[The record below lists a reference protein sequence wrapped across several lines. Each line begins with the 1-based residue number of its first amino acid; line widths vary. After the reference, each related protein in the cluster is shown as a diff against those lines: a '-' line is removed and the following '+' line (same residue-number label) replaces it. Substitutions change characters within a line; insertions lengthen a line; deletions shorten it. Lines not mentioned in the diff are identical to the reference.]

1 MGFKDSILA
10 MLFGFDQEDD
20 PVKEVLESQ
29 DIEEPVQAEETQGEV
44 QEEQQDKPVQETA
57 ANELKLPMEH
67 ALNQLYDLRE
77 EQAGAL
83 PAPRLR
89 LEGGEDMSEERLER
103 ELERLYTKITDKADA
118 RLKKAVPADSKTAL
132 GKMGLLAEEEP
143 LSEGEEKPEAP
154 PIELDAL
161 PFIFISADKL
171 TAWLMVF
178 PPVGRG
184 KEINKE
190 LLEQSLKG
198 SGVAFGV
205 DTELLDRL
213 PGDRERYFRLFRAAK
228 GRPAVQGKDGYVV
241 DYFERSIKRQVS
253 VDEHDRVDYASL
265 NLVQSAEEGAVI
277 CEAFPPTKAVS
288 GRTVLNQEIPG
299 KDGKAATLPKG
310 QNTEISKDG
319 TKLLASKTG
328 RVEFG
333 GRAFQV
339 KPTMNIEK
347 NVDYST
353 GNINFVG
360 DVHICGDVLSGFQVK
375 SMGNITV
382 DGVVE
387 AGTVEAGGDLVIAK
401 GIVGDQEAV
410 IRAGRNVYSKY
421 LEHGIVH
428 ARGNVITDCILHS
441 DVYCDG
447 EIQVTSGRGVI
458 VGGRIRAARGIKANA
473 VGTRSGSPTTVVL
486 GGQPCA
492 DFDRKLLIQ
501 SIEDMEQEMVKLER
515 QPDSPDKAR
524 RMGKIRLDLSVNRM
538 KLGQFD
544 KEKEKIEEKLEE
556 QGGCRMKCGI
566 LYSGVTLTIGKETLQ
581 VSLEVSSCNA
591 RLVEGEIRLM

>member
-1 MGFKDSILA
+1 MRFNNPILA
-10 MLFGFDQEDD
+10 RLFGFKQEDGPD
-20 PVKEVLESQ
+20 EEIWENQELEEQ
-29 DIEEPVQAEETQGEV
+29 V
-44 QEEQQDKPVQETA
+44 QEEPEQEEAVLEAA
-57 ANELKLPMEH
+57 ANELRLSMEH
-67 ALNQLYDLRE
+67 ALHQLYDLRE

-83 PAPRLR
+83 PAPWLR
-89 LEGGEDMSEERLER
+89 LEGCENLPEEELER
-103 ELERLYTKITDKADA
+103 ELERLYTEITHKADE
-118 RLKKAVPADSKTAL
+118 RLKEAVPAEPETAL
-132 GKMGLLAEEEP
+132 KEMRPIEEEELP
-143 LSEGEEKPEAP
+143 PEEEKPEVP

-178 PPVGRG
+178 PPVGKG
-184 KEINKE
+184 KEIDRE
-190 LLEQSLKG
+190 ILEQSLKG
-198 SGVAFGV
+198 SGVTFGV
-205 DTELLDRL
+205 DKELLNRL
-213 PGDRERYFRLFRAAK
+213 PGDRDRYFRLFTAAK
-228 GRPAVQGKDGYVV
+228 GRPTVQGKDGYIV
-241 DYFERSIKRQVS
+241 DYFERTMKRQVS

-265 NLVQSAEEGAVI
+265 NLVQSAKKGAVI
-277 CEAFPPTKAVS
+277 CEAVPPTKAVH
-288 GRTVLNQEIPG
+288 GRTVLDQEIPG

-310 QNTEISKDG
+310 RNTEISKDG
-319 TKLLASKTG
+319 TKLLASETG
-328 RVEFG
+328 RVEFS

-339 KPTMNIEK
+339 KSTMSIEK

-360 DVHICGDVLSGFQVK
+360 DVHIRGDVLSGFQVK

-387 AGTVEAGGDLVIAK
+387 AGIVEAGGDLVIAK
-401 GIVGDQEAV
+401 GIVGDQEAI
-410 IRAGRNVYSKY
+410 IRAGRNVYTKY
-421 LEHGIVH
+421 LEHAAVH

-458 VGGRIRAARGIKANA
+458 VGGSVRAARGIKANT
-473 VGTRSGSPTTVVL
+473 VGSRSESSTTVIL

-538 KLGQFD
+538 KLGQYD

-566 LYSGVTLTIGKETLQ
+566 LHSGVTLTIGQETLQ
-581 VSLEVSSCNA
+581 VTQEINSCNA